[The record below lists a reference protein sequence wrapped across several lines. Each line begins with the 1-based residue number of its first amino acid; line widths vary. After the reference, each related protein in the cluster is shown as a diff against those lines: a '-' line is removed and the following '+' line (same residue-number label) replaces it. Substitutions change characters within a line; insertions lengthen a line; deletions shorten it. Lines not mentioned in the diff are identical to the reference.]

1 MSAAEHCEYLVET
14 CTYVRVRIAEGC
26 DAITRVTGDG
36 GDEWRARFW
45 NFHTDQDVLEH
56 LVFNAVANGVRDAGQ
71 LDGWADLPEGSVTMS
86 VEEVGVWP

>member
-1 MSAAEHCEYLVET
+1 VSAAEHCEYLVET

-45 NFHTDQDVLEH
+45 NFHLTKQ
-56 LVFNAVANGVRDAGQ
+56 RK
-71 LDGWADLPEGSVTMS
+71 PK
-86 VEEVGVWP
+86 